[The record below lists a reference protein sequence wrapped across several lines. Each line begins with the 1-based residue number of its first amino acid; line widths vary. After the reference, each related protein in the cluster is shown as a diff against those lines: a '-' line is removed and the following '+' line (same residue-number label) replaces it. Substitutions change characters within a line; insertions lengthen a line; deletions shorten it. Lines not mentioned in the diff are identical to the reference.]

1 MIVKRFR
8 PFIGTRE
15 GVRDKIR
22 MGGLMHSWAGR
33 GRETVNLS
41 SEVHR
46 PLEKKELSATET
58 HTFQDESVS
67 KDEMENLPR

>member
-1 MIVKRFR
+1 
-8 PFIGTRE
+8 
-15 GVRDKIR
+15 
-22 MGGLMHSWAGR
+22 MHSWAGK

-58 HTFQDESVS
+58 HRFQDESVS
-67 KDEMENLPR
+67 KDEMENLPC